1 MKIRTT
7 IEFIDEDASRI
18 TEKVA
23 RSLAPDNLTSMHT
36 EVCGGSAKIHICTE
50 KITSLI
56 ATLDDLLMN
65 AKVAEEVLQEAKRCE
80 KGKCGPRK

>member
-7 IEFIDEDASRI
+7 VEFRDKDGRLIA
-18 TEKVA
+18 EKVA
-23 RSLAPDNLTSMHT
+23 RSLAPDNLTSMET
-36 EVCGGSAKIHICTE
+36 DISEKSAKISITTQ

-65 AKVAEEVLQEAKRCE
+65 AKVAEEVLEE
-80 KGKCGPRK
+80 MEE

>member
-1 MKIRTT
+1 MRIKTT
-7 IEFIDEDASRI
+7 IEFIDEEAPRI
-18 TEKVA
+18 TEKLA

-36 EVCGGSAKIHICTE
+36 ELYEGRARIHISTE

-56 ATLDDLLMN
+56 ASLDDLLMN

-80 KGKCGPRK
+80 KGKCGLGE

>member
-7 IEFIDEDASRI
+7 IEFIDEDAARI

-36 EVCGGSAKIHICTE
+36 ELCEGSARIHISTE
-50 KITSLI
+50 KISSLI

-65 AKVAEEVLQEAKRCE
+65 AKVAEEVLGEAKECE
-80 KGKCGPRK
+80 ERKYKTGK

>member
-1 MKIRTT
+1 MKIKTT
-7 IEFIDEDASRI
+7 VEFRDEDAGEIAER
-18 TEKVA
+18 VA

-36 EVCGGSAKIHICTE
+36 EITKKSAKIHISTE

-65 AKVAEEVLQEAKRCE
+65 AKVAEEVLEE
-80 KGKCGPRK
+80 LEE

>member
-18 TEKVA
+18 TEKIA

-36 EVCGGSAKIHICTE
+36 EVCRGSAKIHISTE

-80 KGKCGPRK
+80 KGKRDQWE

>member
-7 IEFIDEDASRI
+7 VEFRDEDARLI
-18 TEKVA
+18 AERVA
-23 RSLAPDNLTSMHT
+23 RSLAPDNLTSMET
-36 EVCGGSAKIHICTE
+36 EISEGSAKIHISTE

-65 AKVAEEVLQEAKRCE
+65 AKVAEEVLEGIAE
-80 KGKCGPRK
+80 

>member
-7 IEFIDEDASRI
+7 VEFRDKDAHLI
-18 TEKVA
+18 AEKVA
-23 RSLAPDNLTSMHT
+23 RSLAPDNLTSMDT
-36 EVCGGSAKIHICTE
+36 EISKKSAKIHITTE

-65 AKVAEEVLQEAKRCE
+65 AKVAEEVLEE
-80 KGKCGPRK
+80 LDE